1 LKALQKFRI
10 FLGNFGILEKIHPF
24 VLLAVVRF
32 FSVRTPM
39 PVALT
44 TRMLKKHQQRCLGA
58 WFSRPLM
65 GPFLREKTGAPWV
78 FLPRKMTKK
87 HGVVK
92 LTRGED
98 MYIKVPNET
107 WLFLGRW
114 VMIFGETFV

>member
-1 LKALQKFRI
+1 M
-10 FLGNFGILEKIHPF
+10 
-24 VLLAVVRF
+24 LLAVVHFFFDQDTNASSSDNKDVEKTPTKVPWSLVFRAVDGAF
-32 FSVRTPM
+32 FSGKKQGLPGFFDHEK
-39 PVALT
+39 LT
-44 TRMLKKHQQRCLGA
+44 KQ
-58 WFSRPLM
+58 
-65 GPFLREKTGAPWV
+65 
-78 FLPRKMTKK
+78 